1 MLLPSGPR
9 ERLKL
14 TGPRGLELA
23 DLLALV
29 LVSGSRRES
38 VFELSRRLLDEAG
51 PRALGSC
58 RGVEEAMR
66 VYGLGQAKAA
76 QLVAALELGRRLFDP
91 GAREFPVLHQ
101 PAAVARHL
109 APMGRLVREQFRC
122 LYLDTTNRL
131 IRDEVVSLGGL
142 NASLVHPREVF
153 LFAVQYSA
161 AAVVLAH
168 NHPSGSL
175 EPSPEDL
182 ALTRQL
188 AQAGEIMGIRV
199 LDHLII
205 AAGGWFSFHEHG
217 LFSRAPGA
225 AGSPAAVAAPTAWRG
240 PPERGA

>member
-1 MLLPSGPR
+1 VEHSSGPR
-9 ERLKL
+9 ERLRL
-14 TGPRGLELA
+14 AGPRGLELA

-38 VFELSRRLLDEAG
+38 VFDLSRRLLEEGG

-76 QLVAALELGRRLFDP
+76 QLVAALEIGRRLHDP

-101 PAAVARHL
+101 PAAVGRYL

-122 LYLDTTNRL
+122 LYLDTANRL
-131 IRDEVVSLGGL
+131 VRDEVISIGGL

-161 AAVVLAH
+161 ATVVLAH

-188 AQAGEIMGIRV
+188 VQAGEIMGIRV

-205 AAGGWFSFHEHG
+205 TAAGWFSFHEHG
-217 LFSRAPGA
+217 LLAPPA
-225 AGSPAAVAAPTAWRG
+225 RPAGGS
-240 PPERGA
+240 

>member
-1 MLLPSGPR
+1 MKISSGPR
-9 ERLKL
+9 EKL
-14 TGPRGLELA
+14 RAAGPRGMELT

-38 VFELSRRLLDEAG
+38 VFDLSRRLLDEVG

-58 RGVEEAMR
+58 RAVEEAMS

-76 QLVAALELGRRLFDP
+76 QLVAALEIGRRLFDP

-101 PAAVARHL
+101 PAGVARHL

-122 LYLDTTNRL
+122 LYLDTANRL
-131 IRDEVVSLGGL
+131 IRDEVISIGGL
-142 NASLVHPREVF
+142 SSSLVHPREVF

-161 AAVVLAH
+161 ATVVLAH
-168 NHPSGSL
+168 NHPAGSL

-188 AQAGEIMGIRV
+188 CQAGEIMGIRV

-205 AAGGWFSFHEHG
+205 TAGGWFSFHEHG
-217 LFSRAPGA
+217 LLA
-225 AGSPAAVAAPTAWRG
+225 
-240 PPERGA
+240 RGAGPA